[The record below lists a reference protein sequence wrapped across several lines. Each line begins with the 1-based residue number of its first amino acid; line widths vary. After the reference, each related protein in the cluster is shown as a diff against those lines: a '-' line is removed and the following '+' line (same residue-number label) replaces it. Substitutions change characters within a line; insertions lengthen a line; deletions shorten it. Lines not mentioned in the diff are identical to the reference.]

1 MKNTIVIHRDWLI
14 PTDEM
19 SDAEYREYLDAI
31 FAYAFE
37 GKRPEDRS
45 LRMLL
50 RLVFQHIDNY
60 EAKYDKSIQQRKEAV
75 RKRWERYRKEHGL
88 DAPTGDTTVC
98 DPIRDNT
105 GDSVTVTDT
114 DTVTGTVTDT
124 GVPVE
129 LGTEKKEK
137 TPSGVKKKVAAATAA
152 PVAPQQEGKAKRFTR
167 PSVEEVRA
175 YCAERGNAVNAEAF
189 VDFYESKG
197 WKVGNSPMKDWRAA
211 VRTWEKRDGRG
222 ARRTASPNSG
232 VTLGVD
238 EWIDEQGNRLYGSG
252 KRVPMSAPP
261 RPGADY
267 YWSRES
273 NSWIAGV

>member
-19 SDAEYREYLDAI
+19 SDAEYREYLGAI

-75 RKRWERYRKEHGL
+75 KKRWERYRREHGL
-88 DAPTGDTTVC
+88 DASTDDTTVC

-105 GDSVTVTDT
+105 GDTVTDT
-114 DTVTGTVTDT
+114 DTVTGTVTGT

-129 LGTEKKEK
+129 LGTENKEK
-137 TPSGVKKKVAAATAA
+137 TPNGVKKKVAAATAA
-152 PVAPQQEGKAKRFTR
+152 PVAPQQESKAKRFTR

-175 YCAERGNAVNAEAF
+175 YCEERGNGVSAEAF

-222 ARRTASPNSG
+222 ARKTADGAAVN
-232 VTLGVD
+232 LGEG
-238 EWIDEQGNRLYGSG
+238 EWIDSLGTRRYGTG

-267 YWSRES
+267 YWSKES

>member
-1 MKNTIVIHRDWLI
+1 MKNTIVIHKDWLI
-14 PTDEM
+14 PTDKM
-19 SDAEYREYLDAI
+19 SDAEYREYMDAI

-37 GKRPEDRS
+37 GRRPEDRS

-60 EAKYDKSIQQRKEAV
+60 EAKYDKSVQQRKEAAQ
-75 RKRWERYRKEHGL
+75 KRWERYRKGHGL
-88 DAPTGDTTVC
+88 DATGNATAYDT
-98 DPIRDNT
+98 IRDNANN
-105 GDSVTVTDT
+105 TVTDT
-114 DTVTGTVTDT
+114 VTDTVT

-129 LGTEKKEK
+129 LGTDKEK
-137 TPSGVKKKVAAATAA
+137 TPNGAKKKVAAATAA
-152 PVAPQQEGKAKRFTR
+152 PVALKEESKAKRFTR

-175 YCAERGNAVNAEAF
+175 YCSERGNSVNAEAF

-197 WKVGNSPMKDWRAA
+197 WKVGNSPMKDWRAS

-222 ARRTASPNSG
+222 ARKTTTAG
-232 VTLGVD
+232 GTTLGVG

-252 KRVPMSAPP
+252 KRVPLNAPP

-267 YWSRES
+267 YWSKES

>member
-1 MKNTIVIHRDWLI
+1 MKNTTVIHKDWLI

-19 SDAEYREYLDAI
+19 SDAEYREYLNAI

-50 RLVFQHIDNY
+50 RLVFLHIDNY

-88 DAPTGDTTVC
+88 DASTGDTTVC

-105 GDSVTVTDT
+105 GDTVTVTVTDT
-114 DTVTGTVTDT
+114 VTGTDT

-129 LGTEKKEK
+129 LGTENKEK
-137 TPSGVKKKVAAATAA
+137 TPNGVKKKVAAATAA
-152 PVAPQQEGKAKRFTR
+152 PVAPQQEGKAKRFSR
-167 PSVEEVRA
+167 PSVDEVRA
-175 YCAERGNAVNAEAF
+175 YCSERGNAVNAESF

-222 ARRTASPNSG
+222 VRRTASPNSG

>member
-1 MKNTIVIHRDWLI
+1 MKDTIVIHKDWLI

-19 SDAEYREYLDAI
+19 SDAEYRTYMDAI

-50 RLVFQHIDNY
+50 RLVFQHIDDN
-60 EAKYDKSIQQRKEAV
+60 EAKYSKSVQQRKEAV

-88 DAPTGDTTVC
+88 GSSTGDTTAY
-98 DPIRDNT
+98 DTIRHYT
-105 GDSVTVTDT
+105 GDT
-114 DTVTGTVTDT
+114 DTVTDTVTD
-124 GVPVE
+124 VPVE
-129 LGTEKKEK
+129 LGTDKEK
-137 TPSGVKKKVAAATAA
+137 TSKEVKKKVAADTAA
-152 PVAPQQEGKAKRFTR
+152 PDAPQQESKAKRFSR
-167 PSVEEVRA
+167 PSVEEVMA
-175 YCAERGNAVNAEAF
+175 YCAERGNAVNAESF

-197 WKVGNSPMKDWRAA
+197 WKVGNSPMKDWKAA

-222 ARRTASPNSG
+222 ARRTASQASG

-267 YWSRES
+267 YWSKET
-273 NSWIAGV
+273 NTWIAGV